1 MRYFLVLKYFYLLFK
16 VKKFTLMLSIV
27 FQFVFASLVL
37 FSTAIACMQIVSSSD
52 TTAST
57 STTTTPSHPQASS
70 SVKVE
75 IWMISLILGALSALL
90 ALMGLRS
97 VVLANFLQYLI
108 MLGCNLLIIVLGIKN
123 FTSLS
128 SNDASS
134 NSWSS
139 FGENFQRM
147 WNVTK
152 ETGRDEFLVF
162 SENFR

>member
-1 MRYFLVLKYFYLLFK
+1 
-16 VKKFTLMLSIV
+16 MLSIV

-57 STTTTPSHPQASS
+57 SATTTPSHPQASS

-139 FGENFQRM
+139 FGENLQRM

-162 SENFR
+162 SENFRYVVF